1 MNKKEKAR
9 VNYEYALK
17 YHKEGSQVV
26 GFQQDAYVAKKH
38 LYEGIIEIKKDMD
51 MYPAARNTA
60 REYVEYIKSVITEI

>member
-9 VNYEYALK
+9 LNYEYALK
-17 YHKEGSQVV
+17 YYKEGQLVM

-60 REYVEYIKSVITEI
+60 REYVEYIKSVIAEI